1 MIDVYLFVL
10 GFVCLLFI
18 IVLVMIRIRI
28 RVTFTLTFRMGLSIS
43 HLKMACQI
51 DISNSH
57 VQLIFYFWLS
67 MDIHGIGGP
76 PWISMGFPPIETW
89 NQFWVSLRQVPKKV
103 FGALDPRKLCFYTPG
118 VTKITFSTQWQ
129 KPHQVFQNMS
139 PKSRNEL

>member
-1 MIDVYLFVL
+1 MYLFVL

-28 RVTFTLTFRMGLSIS
+28 RTTFTLAFRMGLSIW

-76 PWISMGFPPIETW
+76 PWISMGFPSIETW
-89 NQFWVSLRQVPKKV
+89 NQFWVSLRQVPKESLWSPGPSETMLLYTRDYKNHV
-103 FGALDPRKLCFYTPG
+103 FHPMAKTSPSVSKH
-118 VTKITFSTQWQ
+118 VTK
-129 KPHQVFQNMS
+129 
-139 PKSRNEL
+139 KS